1 MGGVTGAPIGYCAG
15 MSDRTDR
22 AETTDAMHAADARNG
37 EPDALEEDTPERERS
52 VDGGAI
58 DPDLDVT
65 EPTDEGGP
73 IHHVAGG
80 DIGDGAD

>member
-1 MGGVTGAPIGYCAG
+1 MVGVTGTTIGYCAV

-22 AETTDAMHAADARNG
+22 AETTDAMHAADVRNG
-37 EPDALEEDTPERERS
+37 EPDALDEDATEPERS
-52 VDGGAI
+52 ADDPAI

-65 EPTDEGGP
+65 EPPDDGEP